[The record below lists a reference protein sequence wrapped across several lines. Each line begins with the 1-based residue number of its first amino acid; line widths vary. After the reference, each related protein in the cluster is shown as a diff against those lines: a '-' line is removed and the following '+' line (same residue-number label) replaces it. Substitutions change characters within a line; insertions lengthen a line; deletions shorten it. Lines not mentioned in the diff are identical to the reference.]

1 MFDHHRTQ
9 VFYPMIAYRASP
21 AQNRIRL
28 GRGLTKKT
36 YQSAHLQ
43 FGQGRASA
51 KLIGVICGRQ
61 RPFWHISANRQ
72 GNLKA
77 VLKIFANMMLSTG
90 YHVPFLILAKNY
102 KKRLNVS
109 T

>member
-1 MFDHHRTQ
+1 
-9 VFYPMIAYRASP
+9 MIAYRASP

-28 GRGLTKKT
+28 RRGLTKKT
-36 YQSAHLQ
+36 YQSVHLQ

-61 RPFWHISANRQ
+61 RPFLHISANRQ
-72 GNLKA
+72 GYLKA
-77 VLKIFANMMLSTG
+77 VLKIFTDMMLSTG
-90 YHVPFLILAKNY
+90 YHVPLLILIKNY